1 MRRFFVCLG
10 LAGLL
15 LGSATDANA
24 QKAFSSKEV
33 SERINVLRTRLQA
46 YQLKSVRK
54 VIDKTPLDNETVEI
68 KSEKAFVELDS
79 RPGAALTVLFHDSEL
94 PGNSAAQSASSMVVA
109 TAGTPGVNQQPSAI
123 NEEQRLRNERFDAL
137 RQKVQLATRRAHSAA
152 KTINSQMASLEKK

>member
-33 SERINVLRTRLQA
+33 NERINVLRTRLQA

-79 RPGAALTVLFHDSEL
+79 RPDAALTVLFHDSEL
-94 PGNSAAQSASSMVVA
+94 PGNSATLPGSPTVVA
-109 TAGTPGVNQQPSAI
+109 AANTPVVDKQPETL
-123 NEEQRLRNERFDAL
+123 NEEQRLRNERFNAL
-137 RQKVQLATRRAHSAA
+137 RQKVQMATRRTHNEA
-152 KTINSQMASLEKK
+152 KNINSQMARIQ